1 MLCGS
6 RCALL
11 ACCLVWSAAGCGR
24 ARYSAVDAGPD
35 AYEITMPDAPAPRD
49 AGPDAGSARD
59 EICGRA
65 TTLSC
70 LDFEADPPAPWG
82 VFRSPTA
89 TAPSYE
95 VRPEFRGRAL
105 QVRLSTTGS
114 YTGVRFPITEPE
126 LIRSGLYI
134 SYAMHLHREATTG
147 YVVVGELNGMRFG
160 TFSKISVDSNAV
172 GLYQIAATGGGGG
185 PVGSFPED
193 RWVCVRLEVS
203 STRARAEVDGVMTEI
218 TPPSDVGNFEWV
230 AIGVATQRDTIDA
243 HYDDVIISTAPVSCL
258 PM

>member
-1 MLCGS
+1 M
-6 RCALL
+6 
-11 ACCLVWSAAGCGR
+11 
-24 ARYSAVDAGPD
+24 D
-35 AYEITMPDAPAPRD
+35 AYELAMPDAPAPRD

-82 VFRSPTA
+82 VFRSPSA

-105 QVRLSTTGS
+105 QVRLSTNS
-114 YTGVRFPITEPE
+114 YAGVRLPITDPDQFRRG
-126 LIRSGLYI
+126 IFV
-134 SYAMHLHREATTG
+134 SYAMRLTRAETTG
-147 YVVVGELNGMRFG
+147 YVVVGELNGQRFG
-160 TFSKISVDSNAV
+160 SFSKISVDSNAV
-172 GLYQIAATGGGGG
+172 GIYQLSATGGGGG
-185 PVGSFPED
+185 PAGSFPED

-203 STRARAEVDGVMTEI
+203 SSTARAEVDGVATMI

-230 AIGVATQRDTIDA
+230 AIGVATQRDTIEA
-243 HYDDVIISTAPVSCL
+243 HYDDVIISTEPVPCL
-258 PM
+258 PL